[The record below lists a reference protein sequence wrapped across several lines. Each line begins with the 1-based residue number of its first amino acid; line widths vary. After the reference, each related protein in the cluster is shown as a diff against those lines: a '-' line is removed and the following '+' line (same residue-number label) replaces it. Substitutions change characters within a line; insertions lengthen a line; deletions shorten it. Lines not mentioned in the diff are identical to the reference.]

1 MDLKNS
7 TCIFS
12 ACAKGKEC
20 TVDDLKRLFNEI
32 DKLGRPQA
40 IVFVPEFGGKFR
52 VEKLPAEFFNPVPF
66 KSYNKSQP
74 GSAGATPKLPSLR
87 DTINYTAPKVSN
99 KTPLK
104 QVIESTW
111 LTIKE
116 LGNFG

>member
-1 MDLKNS
+1 MKTIVVQCPNADVSIIVELLETNYISYIVKDYEPLASSEKHTKESGNS
-7 TCIFS
+7 
-12 ACAKGKEC
+12 AQ
-20 TVDDLKRLFNEI
+20 
-32 DKLGRPQA
+32 QA
-40 IVFVPEFGGKFR
+40 
-52 VEKLPAEFFNPVPF
+52 L
-66 KSYNKSQP
+66 P
-74 GSAGATPKLPSLR
+74 GSTENVPPKLPSLR